1 MRDPW
6 PPPAQRLPPPVP
18 DQVLVGLRR
27 AGAGVYIAC
36 AFVGIVVSPL
46 RTTLVEAPVAA
57 GLLLCVFLSA
67 YRSLTDVWPGRQ
79 DIRRTALLGLG
90 MPLYFAGA
98 RALGAVGAA
107 MTLALMVVVILL
119 TLRWLAEGEAR
130 EARAYEERRRNSWP
144 RD

>member
-6 PPPAQRLPPPVP
+6 PLAERLPPSAHDPVS
-18 DQVLVGLRR
+18 VVLRR
-27 AGAGVYIAC
+27 TGAGVYISGAL
-36 AFVGIVVSPL
+36 VGMVVSPL

-79 DIRRTALLGLG
+79 EIRRTALLGLG

-98 RALGAVGAA
+98 RALGTVGAA
-107 MTLALMVVVILL
+107 MTLTLMVVVILL

-130 EARAYEERRRNSWP
+130 EAQAYEERRRNPRP